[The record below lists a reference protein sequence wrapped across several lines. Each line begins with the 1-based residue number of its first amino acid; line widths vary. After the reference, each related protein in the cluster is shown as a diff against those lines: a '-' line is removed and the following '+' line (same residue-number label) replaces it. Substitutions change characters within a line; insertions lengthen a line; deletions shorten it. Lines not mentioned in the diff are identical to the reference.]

1 VVYVPAQKFPRAA
14 PAAYGV
20 VVNVATDAARK
31 AARQHSAKRETAGQE
46 AAGHRALPLGI
57 RLSDVI
63 TVVVV
68 AVVIELN
75 VTVGGGAG
83 AAPLNAEAYVIG
95 AVVTLPLLLRRRWP
109 LQVLCAVTVLMM
121 LWYIFDRRNITP
133 APLLAVPVYDAALAG
148 YLAWAIGVPALIMAL
163 GLIVVGGF
171 GGEGTV
177 VLITNFLPSFAIF
190 TLAVALGEVVRGRRA
205 LAAETASRLRL
216 AEDERRSDAARLL
229 AEERLRIA
237 RELHDTVAHGMATI
251 TVQASAALRLTSVA
265 EAGPGSGSESG
276 PDSGADGELRA
287 ALLAIRETSKDAL
300 GEMRAVLGQ
309 LRGDPDQVPASTA
322 PVLGLSRLPE
332 LRAAITAAGS
342 PVTVTVSGAPEDP
355 GTADSGTADSRTALA
370 PTVDHAAY
378 RILQESLTNV
388 LRHTPAGTPAD
399 VRLSY
404 APESLTITVS
414 NPVPDG
420 ASPPLSSTTGNGIR
434 GMRERAAAVGGSL
447 AAGPDDGDFTVT
459 ATLPRAQPAADGR
472 PATGGQPAAEARPAT
487 GDGS

>member
-1 VVYVPAQKFPRAA
+1 
-14 PAAYGV
+14 
-20 VVNVATDAARK
+20 VNVATDVARK
-31 AARQHSAKRETAGQE
+31 AARRRAAKRETTGQG
-46 AAGHRALPLGI
+46 AAERGTLPLGI
-57 RLSDVI
+57 RLADVI
-63 TVVVV
+63 TVVIV
-68 AVVIELN
+68 AAVIELN

-109 LQVLCAVTVLMM
+109 LPVLWAATVAMM

-148 YLAWAIGVPALIMAL
+148 YLAWAIGVPALIMGL
-163 GLIVVGGF
+163 GLIVVGAV
-171 GGEGTV
+171 GGEGTI

-205 LAAETASRLRL
+205 LAAETAISLRL

-229 AEERLRIA
+229 AEERLRLA

-251 TVQASAALRLTSVA
+251 TVQASAALRLTSA
-265 EAGPGSGSESG
+265 
-276 PDSGADGELRA
+276 PDSGPGGELRD

-309 LRGDPDQVPASTA
+309 LRGDPDQVPASPA
-322 PVLGLSRLPE
+322 PALGLSRLPE

-342 PVTVTVSGAPEDP
+342 PVTVTVEDAAD
-355 GTADSGTADSRTALA
+355 GTAGGTAEGTLPELPA
-370 PTVDHAAY
+370 PVDHAAY

-388 LRHTPAGTPAD
+388 LRHTPAGTPAE
-399 VRLSY
+399 VRLTCAS
-404 APESLTITVS
+404 EFFTITVS
-414 NPVPDG
+414 NAAPAAPDG
-420 ASPPLSSTTGNGIR
+420 GPRDEPPAAGNGIR

-447 AAGPDDGDFTVT
+447 EAGPGDGGFTVT
-459 ATLPRAQPAADGR
+459 ATLPRSQPT
-472 PATGGQPAAEARPAT
+472 PE
-487 GDGS
+487 DGS